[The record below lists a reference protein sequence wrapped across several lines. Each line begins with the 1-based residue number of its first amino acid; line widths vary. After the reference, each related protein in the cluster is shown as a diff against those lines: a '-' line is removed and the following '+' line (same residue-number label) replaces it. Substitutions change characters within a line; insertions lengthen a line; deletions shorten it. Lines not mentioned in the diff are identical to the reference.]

1 MADLFLSYAR
11 EDRACAELL
20 ATALSSRGWT
30 VWWDRRIQVGRSF
43 SEVIERELE
52 QARCVIVLWSR
63 HSLASDWVQN
73 EAAEAARKK
82 SLVPVRI
89 EDVRPPLEFRRL
101 QTADLFNWQKGFES
115 PEFDACLASI
125 EMLVGNTAAR
135 PLPSRRPTAPGIPTP
150 QAAPPPPQVPQ
161 QPAPQ
166 QPYPPAP
173 QQYAVPPP
181 IQGTVPNYLIPA
193 ILVTI
198 GCCLP
203 LGIAA
208 IVYAAQVNTKLAA
221 GDVAGAKRSSDMAKR
236 WCWIAFFA
244 GIAGWVLWFAV
255 TAANQSF

>member
-20 ATALSSRGWT
+20 ATALSGRGWT
-30 VWWDRRIQVGRSF
+30 VWWDRQIQVGRSF
-43 SEVIERELE
+43 SEVIERELD

-73 EAAEAARKK
+73 EAAEAARKR

-101 QTADLFNWQKGFES
+101 QTADLFDWQRGFDS

-125 EMLVGNTAAR
+125 ERLVGDTVGH
-135 PLPSRRPTAPGIPTP
+135 PMPSRRPTAPGIPV
-150 QAAPPPPQVPQ
+150 PPPPQPLPQ
-161 QPAPQ
+161 Q
-166 QPYPPAP
+166 
-173 QQYAVPPP
+173 QYGGSPPP
-181 IQGTVPNYLIPA
+181 VQATIPNYLIPA

-203 LGIAA
+203 MGIAA
-208 IVYAAQVNTKLAA
+208 IVYGAQVNTKLAA
-221 GDVAGAKRSSDMAKR
+221 GDVAGAKNSSDLAKR
-236 WCWIAFFA
+236 WCWIAFGS
-244 GIAGWVLWFAV
+244 GIVGWVLWFAIM
-255 TAANQSF
+255 AANQSY